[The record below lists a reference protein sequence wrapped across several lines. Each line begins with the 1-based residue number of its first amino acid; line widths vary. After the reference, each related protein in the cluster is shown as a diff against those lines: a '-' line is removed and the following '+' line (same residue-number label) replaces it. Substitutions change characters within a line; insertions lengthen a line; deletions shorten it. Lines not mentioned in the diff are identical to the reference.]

1 MTNFSFDTTSEFFF
15 SQTTICRFEALQL
28 SFKNMCKLKP
38 LLQKWLDEA
47 ESNSAN
53 PNSVD
58 KIVAQGRK
66 RKKRTSIDANIK
78 SALERHFSHLAKPAA
93 PEITKIAEEL
103 QLEKEVVRVW

>member
-1 MTNFSFDTTSEFFF
+1 VC

-38 LLQKWLDEA
+38 LLGKWLEEA
-47 ESNSAN
+47 ESSSAN

-66 RKKRTSIDANIK
+66 RKKRTSIDANVK
-78 SALERHFSHLAKPAA
+78 AALERHFALGAKPGA
-93 PEITKIAEEL
+93 PEIARVADEL